1 MLYEREYMRTC
12 ITIAMLTYLIMST
25 LTLYSKPSKPKK
37 KEAYVRFDNE
47 LTYQTHCCPI
57 CYCPQDFVVTAIDE
71 LSNKPIGFISA
82 ESYRAMIYDTVFFK
96 DYSSQENGFNEEN
109 GLINESK
116 YTIKPEWKDRTYKVL
131 YTETICKDRDHN
143 AYGTCEIIVEKHNII
158 TDVKEPISL
167 YWLDKKNIK
176 SEFTYERCDSDSIL
190 HILDFDGLNGFSI
203 EGYGVNISVTI
214 LHDGET
220 TPYSQQTF
228 NLNGKLVKKLKLKTE
243 QQYGT
248 WDIIITHPNGVVKQ
262 YKIYR
267 YSAAG

>member
-1 MLYEREYMRTC
+1 MSYNRIIL
-12 ITIAMLTYLIMST
+12 LLIYISFFNDA
-25 LTLYSKPSKPKK
+25 LHSKPSKPKM

-82 ESYRAMIYDTVFFK
+82 ESYRAMIYDTLFFK
-96 DYSSQENGFNEEN
+96 DYSSHENGFNEEN

-116 YTIKPEWKDRTYKVL
+116 YIIKPEWKDRTHKVL

-143 AYGTCEIIVEKHNII
+143 AYGACEFIVEKHNMI

-167 YWLDKKNIK
+167 YWLDKRNIK
-176 SEFTYERCDSDSIL
+176 SEFTYEGCDSDSIL

-203 EGYGVNISVTI
+203 EGYGKGISITI
-214 LHDGET
+214 LHDDKE
-220 TPYSQQTF
+220 TPYSHEAF

-248 WDIIITHPNGVVKQ
+248 WDIIISHPNGDVKQ
-262 YKIYR
+262 YTIYR